1 MNSYQSAIKK
11 LIKNNFK
18 IKNEI
23 VQIKKSLNRITAFDI
38 ISPVNYPA
46 SDNTAFD
53 GYAINS
59 KETNLLSSKKSKKFK
74 IIKTLAA
81 GDNPNIK
88 KIPKFSTIE
97 VMTGAIIQ
105 KPFDTIIPIEQI
117 HFFPNKS
124 SPKYIIFKKKININE
139 YIRPAGSDFKKGNK
153 VIKKG
158 QLINPSHILA
168 LKTLGIEKILVKKKP
183 NIIFYPTGNE
193 LSESKKIP
201 NWKIRNS
208 NSIYLYSFIKNLPI
222 NFKEKKI
229 LRDKDI
235 NSFKNEIKKNI
246 RLNSDLVITS
256 GAVSAGKF
264 DFIPNVIK
272 QFKLKSFFKGVAIRP
287 GKPLMFAKFK
297 NNMCFFG
304 LPGNPISS
312 VVCFRFFV
320 LPLLFKSLEINLEK
334 PIIAKLKNNFSKKKN
349 FTKFIKGKITF
360 SKKGEIEFEIFKG
373 QESYK
378 MRSFTKS
385 NAWGVFKDGIS
396 NFKKGSNIECYSSSG
411 FNELLMG

>member
-124 SPKYIIFKKKININE
+124 SPKYIILKKKININE

-246 RLNSDLVITS
+246 KLNSDLVITS

-349 FTKFIKGKITF
+349 FTRFIKGKITF

-396 NFKKGSNIECYSSSG
+396 NFKKGSNIECFSSSG